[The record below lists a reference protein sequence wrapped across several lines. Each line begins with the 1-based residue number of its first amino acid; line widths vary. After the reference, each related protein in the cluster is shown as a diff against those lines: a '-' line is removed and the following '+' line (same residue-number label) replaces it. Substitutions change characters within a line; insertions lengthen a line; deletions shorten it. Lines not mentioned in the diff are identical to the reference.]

1 MMEERNVTEWN
12 RRDFL
17 RQSTALAGASLLGAG
32 RVLGANDRIR
42 VAVLGLGNRGRGH
55 IREASSIPGVEVVTI
70 CDPDETRMAR
80 SATDCEAA
88 GARRPKCEPDLRR
101 VLEDR
106 EIDVCSVATPNHWH
120 ALATIWA
127 CQAGKHV
134 YAEKPVAH
142 SLWEGRKM
150 IEAAR
155 KYDRIVAAGT
165 QRRSNANFQ
174 KAIRLLR
181 EGVIGDIYMAR
192 SEYPQPREPIGF
204 KPAEAPP
211 STLHW
216 DLWLGPAREQ
226 PYHANLVHYN
236 WHWFWD
242 FGNGEIGNNGPHFL
256 DIARWGLGKGF
267 PARVQSVGG
276 RFGPKDQGETPNTQ
290 RTTFVYDDGVTLV
303 NDIRGLYARP
313 EFYWEFYGSRGYMHM
328 EHSDRDFA
336 GCAFQV
342 FLGRNK
348 SPEPDANEP
357 PAAKSADHYANF
369 ITALRAGRR
378 ELLNSELEE
387 GHISGG
393 LCLLANI
400 SYRLG
405 RELRFDPRRECF
417 VSDGEAD
424 RHLRREYR
432 KQFAVPEKV

>member
-1 MMEERNVTEWN
+1 MPNWK

-17 RQSTALAGASLLGAG
+17 RHSSAAVAAASIIGPA
-32 RVLGANDRIR
+32 RWAGANDRIR

-55 IREASSIPGVEVVTI
+55 IREAASIEGVEVATI
-70 CDPDETRMAR
+70 CDPDETRMGRAA
-80 SATDCEAA
+80 SECETE
-88 GARRPKCEPDLRR
+88 GQRRPKCEPDLRR
-101 VLEDR
+101 VLEDKT
-106 EIDVCSVATPNHWH
+106 IDVVSIATPNHWH

-142 SLWEGRKM
+142 NLWESRRM
-150 IEAAR
+150 LEAVR

-165 QRRSNANFQ
+165 QRRSNPNFQ
-174 KAIRLLR
+174 KMARLLR

-192 SEYPQPREPIGF
+192 SEYPQPRDPIGT
-204 KPAEAPP
+204 KPVEAAPP
-211 STLHW
+211 TLHW
-216 DLWLGPAREQ
+216 DLWLGPARQQ

-267 PARVQSVGG
+267 PTRIHSTGG

-303 NDIRGLYARP
+303 NDIRGLYART
-313 EFYWEFYGSRGYMHM
+313 EFYWEFYGSRGYMRV

-336 GCAFQV
+336 GCEFQI
-342 FLGRNK
+342 FMGRSK
-348 SPEPDANEP
+348 TPEPNLNEP
-357 PAAKSADHYANF
+357 SSAKAADHYRNF
-369 ITALRAGRR
+369 IAALRAGKR
-378 ELLNSELEE
+378 EMLNSELEE

-405 RELRFDPRRECF
+405 REVRFDTGRERF
-417 VSDGEAD
+417 VSDSEAD
-424 RHLRREYR
+424 KYLSREYR
-432 KQFAVPEKV
+432 KPFVVPEKV